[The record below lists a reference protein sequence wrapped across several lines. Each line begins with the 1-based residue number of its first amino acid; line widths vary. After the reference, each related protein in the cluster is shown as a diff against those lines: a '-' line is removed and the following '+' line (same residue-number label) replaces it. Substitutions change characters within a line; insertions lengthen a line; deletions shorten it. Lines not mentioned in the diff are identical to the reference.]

1 MTSLWWW
8 IQRIK
13 MQKSPQKTVC
23 KWMRAVN
30 ERYSALSFLHEPLTY
45 FVHLSIC
52 IDRPLWRLQEWLLE
66 SKYELGGCHCAVNWY
81 IIPVTCKHCAQ
92 GFVLCQL
99 HVGRSVALTLT
110 ATMAV
115 WESAVSYVVRFS
127 MGYHAMDF
135 PSLEQLGWMCCKC
148 SEENKLDGCIGLT
161 VFWRNDMWPFRLVP
175 MLILLRFV
183 DIEY

>member
-1 MTSLWWW
+1 
-8 IQRIK
+8 
-13 MQKSPQKTVC
+13 
-23 KWMRAVN
+23 MRAVN
-30 ERYSALSFLHEPLTY
+30 ERYSALSFLHEPLIY
-45 FVHLSIC
+45 FVHLSMC

-81 IIPVTCKHCAQ
+81 IISVTCKHCAQ

-127 MGYHAMDF
+127 MGYHPMDF

-148 SEENKLDGCIGLT
+148 SEENKLDSCIGLFSGEMT
-161 VFWRNDMWPFRLVP
+161 CDHFAWSQC
-175 MLILLRFV
+175 
-183 DIEY
+183 